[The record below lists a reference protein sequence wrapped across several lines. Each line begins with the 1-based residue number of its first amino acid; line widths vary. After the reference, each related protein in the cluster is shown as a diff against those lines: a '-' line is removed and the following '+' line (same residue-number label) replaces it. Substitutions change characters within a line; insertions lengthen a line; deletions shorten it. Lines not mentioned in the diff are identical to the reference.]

1 MATPLTHLTIPF
13 TGTPAYFSGTGS
25 TTLVPSVYPVAI
37 NGRPYM
43 VDQKSGKFARGY
55 EQRVRDSVDQSTAPG
70 ESAIN
75 PGGLWRRGQDSWHYG
90 AGQLYADVA
99 ESQDYRFYKSK
110 GINPWVKGQLSL
122 LPATKLLLE
131 STATTNHMVVQDGRV
146 YLATNGDVRVSS
158 NPFASSPTWTDCTG
172 EPGGS
177 VQSMATN
184 GTDIFI
190 AFPSDGVR
198 VIRTGTSTTVID
210 PTRFVT
216 GSDNYYSLGFAKNY
230 MFGAHDHILRVL
242 SIGGSPSIAVTPT
255 DTSFRWVGVAT
266 GQNAV
271 YAAGYSG
278 KKSLIYKVGVSSAG
292 VLDVGSVALELPT
305 GEVVSSIS
313 GYLGSIILGTNKG
326 VRYCTT
332 DGNANLLAGPIIPT
346 SGPVQKMTSEGKYT
360 WFTWS
365 NYDGVSTGL
374 GRLDLSTFTGTNA
387 PAFATDLMYASTND
401 ANNVVTFEDKRMF
414 FVQGVGVVGED
425 SSSLVAEGTIE
436 SGTYRWGIPDRK
448 FVAKVDARTE
458 PLKGSVTA
466 FLSNDRAA
474 YASLG
479 TWNSAGQTEYTYNG
493 SDDKTIEASF
503 KFLITRSATVTEGPV
518 VTRWMARAY
527 AAPFRSQFFVVPV
540 LLHNK
545 IKLRD
550 REYHLNV
557 QEEQDAL
564 DSLIANPSI
573 IILQIGRY
581 SHSVI
586 VEDVEW
592 TPLDS
597 YGNTW
602 EWEGTATITMRSVE
616 N

>member
-75 PGGLWRRGQDSWHYG
+75 PGGLWRRGEDSWHYG

-99 ESQDYRFYKSK
+99 EAQDYRFYKSK
-110 GINPWVKGQLSL
+110 GVNPWVKGQLSL
-122 LPATKLLLE
+122 LNSTTKNVGSGAP
-131 STATTNHMVVQDGRV
+131 STATNQFMCVAGGYIYVADGQSLKRTSTVNGNWTTITTGAIAANITALCSDGTRV
-146 YLATNGDVRVSS
+146 
-158 NPFASSPTWTDCTG
+158 
-172 EPGGS
+172 
-177 VQSMATN
+177 
-184 GTDIFI
+184 FI
-190 AFPSDGVR
+190 AY
-198 VIRTGTSTTVID
+198 TG
-210 PTRFVT
+210 
-216 GSDNYYSLGFAKNY
+216 
-230 MFGAHDHILRVL
+230 
-242 SIGGSPSIAVTPT
+242 
-255 DTSFRWVGVAT
+255 
-266 GQNAV
+266 NAV
-271 YAAGYSG
+271 YMHDSAGTSISAWVGGADTYDFLDYANGRIIGSHGELIYDLSKTTKDEIHDNRNAAMRFYGAAAGQGYIYIG
-278 KKSLIYKVGVSSAG
+278 GHAGDASLIYKTTIKPDATGLDDCSVAAQLPYGEIVSS
-292 VLDVGSVALELPT
+292 LDA
-305 GEVVSSIS
+305 
-313 GYLGSIILGTNKG
+313 YLGYIFIGSNKG
-326 VRYCTT
+326 VRMATS
-332 DGNANLLAGPIIPT
+332 DAAGNLTLGSIIPT
-346 SGPVQKMTSEGKYT
+346 SGDVNQFSGDGRFV
-360 WFTWS
+360 WFTWT
-365 NYDGVSTGL
+365 NYDGISSGL
-374 GRLDLSTFTGTNA
+374 GRLDLSTFIGTNT
-387 PAFATDLMYASTND
+387 PAFASDLMNSSTN
-401 ANNVVTFEDKRMF
+401 VVRSVITFEGLRLFSIDGE
-414 FVQGVGVVGED
+414 GVFYENTA
-425 SSSLVAEGTIE
+425 SLVAEGTIE

-466 FLSNDRAA
+466 FLSNDRSV

-493 SDDKTIEASF
+493 SDAKTIEASF
-503 KFLITRSATVTEGPV
+503 KFLLTRSATVTQGPV
-518 VTRWMARAY
+518 LTRWMARAY

-540 LLHNK
+540 LLHHK
-545 IKLRD
+545 LKLRD

-557 QEEQDAL
+557 QEEQDAF
-564 DSLIANPSI
+564 DNLIANPSI
-573 IILQIGRY
+573 VTLQIGTN

-597 YGNTW
+597 FGNSW